1 MNKSS
6 LEFDLADRMRRALRV
21 SDVSVQEMADYM
33 RVSRNTVGNWINGR
47 NVPRWRDLRD
57 FAERTGVPLEWL
69 ETGRLPEVVGTK
81 AQPSD
86 YKALVRGLSRPAN
99 RADRGSG
106 PSNRAR

>member
-33 RVSRNTVGNWINGR
+33 HVSRNTVGNWINGR

-69 ETGRLPEVVGTK
+69 ETGRLPEVVGAK

-86 YKALVRGLSRPAN
+86 YKSAVSPKARPLN
-99 RADRGSG
+99 RRDRNTR